1 MSQLELHQTSLEH
14 QVVVSQVLDQQI
26 VKAATYVLERLD
38 LSSKVVSEE
47 SLEETSSN
55 AADCLQ
61 LYNMTLLLELVLLS
75 VEPRDRLQN
84 YVCFNLTIINSF
96 SN

>member
-47 SLEETSSN
+47 TLEETSSN
-55 AADCLQ
+55 AADYLQ

-75 VEPRDRLQN
+75 VEPSDRLQN
-84 YVCFNLTIINSF
+84 YVCLT
-96 SN
+96 